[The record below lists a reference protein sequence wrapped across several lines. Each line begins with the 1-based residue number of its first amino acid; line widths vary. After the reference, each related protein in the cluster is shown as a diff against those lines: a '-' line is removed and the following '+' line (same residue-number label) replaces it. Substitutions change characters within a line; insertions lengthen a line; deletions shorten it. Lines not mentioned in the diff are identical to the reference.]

1 MDDEIMKYRVDKL
14 IYKLNYPHTK
24 CKHIHTYMKF
34 IYNENITNNNPI
46 IAGGHGGVTIQTLWD
61 RKLCLS
67 L

>member
-1 MDDEIMKYRVDKL
+1 MQ
-14 IYKLNYPHTK
+14 T
-24 CKHIHTYMKF
+24 HIHTYMKF